1 MTETGLLAHRIT
13 GAQDAPPLL
22 LLNGGLMSIASW
34 DRIIGP
40 LEAAY
45 QVVRCDFRGQLLS
58 PGEPEPRLEAHVD
71 DVIRLLDALG
81 LEQVHGAGV
90 SLGGLVGT
98 LLASLHPERVRS
110 LAVITSTERVTP
122 AMWEETAQMRQIA
135 REAAEGGDGGRVL
148 DFLLPRTYTAEY
160 LEAQSNAF
168 SFYRHWVAG
177 LPAVWFSGLAEI
189 LSALEGLDLTP
200 RLGAIRCP
208 TLILGAVRAARQA
221 LENAGRRPEEVDL
234 IIVGTDSPDY
244 LTPATSVVLQ
254 EKLGA
259 RNAGTFDVGCACASF
274 PTGFAAAAGLI
285 ATNPGLRTVLVVEES
300 VRAGRTTVKL
310 VQRYPPEI
318 NHEGW
323 PRLVRRLA
331 REGTFALEDIDF
343 LIFTQVR
350 KPSIEL
356 VMNDL
361 GLPLERTHTVMEEW
375 GYTGSA
381 CVPMALHDAREKGKI
396 KSGDLVVLVGSGVG
410 YNQAAVAFRA

>member
-1 MTETGLLAHRIT
+1 MSRYASLASTGMYLPEREISNDLLRE
-13 GAQDAPPLL
+13 
-22 LLNGGLMSIASW
+22 
-34 DRIIGP
+34 R
-40 LEAAY
+40 
-45 QVVRCDFRGQLLS
+45 F
-58 PGEPEPRLEAHVD
+58 PEPAEFVNKMEASTGIRRRWWAPD
-71 DVIRLLDALG
+71 DWATSDLAL
-81 LEQVHGAGV
+81 
-90 SLGGLVGT
+90 
-98 LLASLHPERVRS
+98 P
-110 LAVITSTERVTP
+110 
-122 AMWEETAQMRQIA
+122 
-135 REAAEGGDGGRVL
+135 
-148 DFLLPRTYTAEY
+148 
-160 LEAQSNAF
+160 
-168 SFYRHWVAG
+168 
-177 LPAVWFSGLAEI
+177 
-189 LSALEGLDLTP
+189 
-200 RLGAIRCP
+200 
-208 TLILGAVRAARQA
+208 AARQA
-221 LENAGRRPEEVDL
+221 LENAGRKPEDVDL
-234 IIVGTDSPDY
+234 IILGTDSPDY

-274 PTGFAAAAGLI
+274 PTGFATAAGLI
-285 ATNPGLRTVLVVEES
+285 ATNPGIRTVLVVGVYLMHRLAAENDPTLFFYGDGAGAAVLTSSGEPGFLNAAFQADGTYAKYWGIYAGGTVEPAS
-300 VRAGRTTVKL
+300 VEAIEAGRTTVKL

-331 REGTFALEDIDF
+331 AEGGFALGDIDF

-361 GLPLERTHTVMEEW
+361 GLPLEKTHTVMEEW